1 MTRCPL
7 IEARM
12 TKAMI
17 RELSLEWGIPGDSR
31 PAAACLAS
39 RIPYGVPLTADLLRR
54 VERAEETLRAL
65 LPPESRIRVRTA
77 GSEGRIEVDPGLFP
91 SILDEATRRAILD
104 GLGAAG
110 YERITLDLAG
120 YRRGGA

>member
-1 MTRCPL
+1 
-7 IEARM
+7 M

-65 LPPESRIRVRTA
+65 LPPKSRIRVRTA